1 MAYKTYNT
9 QMQGTSTYHL
19 RLGYEL
25 VGQNQQANTST
36 VKYALWIVHTGPSQ
50 WGVFNLSGEA
60 FTWFRVDGETVKSNN
75 SFTYDFRSQNTYLAH
90 EGTITINHD
99 NQGNGS
105 VRLQGHFDPALA
117 GYGLSIRATTAAL
130 TVPLPKIARVREFT
144 LGKSTVDIGQSFI
157 VNVTDPVDGYSY
169 RCEIVH
175 ANKSYLFGVTTYT
188 SLALGAP
195 NDLLNRLADRTS
207 APVTI
212 RMTTISGGRELGT
225 TSRQATVTVPA
236 GLRPSI
242 ESVGVKNPHS
252 GDEAFFKSDAYFLAG
267 QSRARVQITPNS
279 QTHGARIT
287 EYEARVV
294 DWHAKMAT
302 GTNAILSFVPFDF
315 HRGGLKTY
323 HIEGRVKDSRGR
335 YSDWVKSGPL
345 YAIEYRRPRLGNI
358 QVTRE
363 GTGSSAVVVRNYE
376 VDELNLGEGATNV
389 AELTFGTR
397 RAGVGDFTKNSGA
410 GSRAFKLENSEALLS
425 GTFLP
430 TEGYEIKAVL
440 KDYFSEVTT
449 TVALGTETVPLDISK
464 DGIGVGKMHEAG
476 GAALQVHG
484 GIEVSGGLIGKRL
497 SQGVDL
503 NGIKEPGVYHEHFDS
518 GARALKNCP
527 ASEAFMMRVT
537 VTPTE
542 RFVYQEITTRYH
554 SCRYVRSYYVATN
567 TWQPWNQIG
576 FTDRPWS
583 PLSVHGGL
591 EKDIEHSVSFAV
603 KNGVGYV
610 KFHNVSLGR
619 VHTGG
624 PFLVSRVPLEYAPKG
639 WVHITLAPAY
649 WSGVDARMI
658 LLVNTIG
665 EIHCIRNTHAG
676 TMMTSVATALI

>member
-9 QMQGTSTYHL
+9 PMQGTSTYHL

-36 VKYALWIVHTGPSQ
+36 VKYALWIVHTQVSQ
-50 WGVFNLSGEA
+50 WGIYNLSGGA
-60 FTWFRVDGETVKSNN
+60 KTWVKVGGQTVNSNN
-75 SFTYDFRSQNTYLAH
+75 SFTYDFRSRDTYLAH

-105 VRLQGHFDPALA
+105 FNLQGHFDPALD
-117 GYGLSIRATTAAL
+117 GYGLSIRATTATL

-144 LGKSTVDIGQSFI
+144 LEKSTVDIGQNFI
-157 VNVTDPVDGYSY
+157 VNVTEPVEGYSY

-175 ANKSYLFGVTTYT
+175 GNKSYPFVVTMYT
-188 SLALGAP
+188 SFSLRAP

-207 APVTI
+207 APVTV

-252 GDEAFFKSDAYFLAG
+252 GDEAFFKSNAYFLAG

-294 DWHAKMAT
+294 GRHAKRAT

-315 HRGGLKTY
+315 HRGGLGTY

-335 YSDWVKSGPL
+335 YSDWVKSDPL

-358 QVTRE
+358 QVTRA

-376 VDELNLGEGATNV
+376 VDRLDLGEGATNV

-397 RAGVGDFTKNSGA
+397 RAGIGDFTKNAGA
-410 GSRAFKLENSEALLS
+410 GSRAFELKNSEATLS
-425 GTFLP
+425 GTFQP

-449 TVALGTETVPLDISK
+449 TVALGTEAVPLDISK

-476 GAALQVHG
+476 GATLQVHG

-503 NGIKEPGVYHEHFDS
+503 NNIKEPGVYHEYMDA

-554 SCRYVRSYYVATN
+554 SYRYVRGYYIDTD
-567 TWQPWNQIG
+567 TWHEWNQIG

-591 EKDIEHSVSFAV
+591 EKDFDQSAVFAV
-603 KNGVGYV
+603 RNGVGYV
-610 KFHNVSLGR
+610 KFHNVSLNQ
-619 VHTGG
+619 VHTGA
-624 PFLVSRVPLEYAPKG
+624 PILVSRVPSEYAPSRDFY
-639 WVHITLAPAY
+639 ISLAPAH
-649 WSGVDARMI
+649 WEPATERMI
-658 LLVNTIG
+658 LSIRTNG
-665 EIHCIRNTHAG
+665 EIWCIRNTHAG
-676 TMMTSVATALI
+676 LMMTSDAIALI